1 MNAPSLKDD
10 ERARKNLA
18 AVLSGLSRV
27 GQVNVA
33 RALDVSEAT
42 VSRMKDA
49 DLPAAARVISICGL
63 KIVPAEYRCLKPE
76 VATMLLE
83 LAGQQMDR
91 LRRDPE
97 GLYEDPE

>member
-18 AVLSGLSRV
+18 AILSGLSSV

-33 RALDVSEAT
+33 RALDTSEAS
-42 VSRMKDA
+42 VSRMKES
-49 DLPAAARVISICGL
+49 DLPAAARVISLCGL
-63 KIVPAEYRCLKPE
+63 KVVPVTYRCMKPE

-83 LAGQQMDR
+83 LAGQRLDT

-97 GLYEDPE
+97 GIYEDPE